1 VTEAVA
7 GLDEDRR
14 DFDWDWCSDVL
25 FEDHDVLMLF
35 DASLGGVE
43 DSGSEINQAL
53 GPANLAH

>member
-1 VTEAVA
+1 MA

-35 DASLGGVE
+35 DASLDGVE